1 LLEKIENMNQTKSL
15 IKYSFAFIL
24 LLTLGSCAKEVVAE
38 SSITGIVHAQVR
50 DGFGTV
56 IAEYDIPKE
65 DVYIIFGDENTF
77 YDDDIETS
85 YDGSFRFDNLEIGT
99 YQVFVYEK
107 CLVSEG
113 CADGRRAVIT
123 TVDVTENNQVVDL
136 GTINIYK

>member
-1 LLEKIENMNQTKSL
+1 MKLI
-15 IKYSFAFIL
+15 IKYTFALSL
-24 LLTLGSCAKEVVAE
+24 LVLVSSCAKEVVAE
-38 SSITGIVHAQVR
+38 SSITGVVHAQVR

-56 IAEYDIPKE
+56 VAEYDIPKE
-65 DVYIIFGDENTF
+65 DVYIIFGGVNTF

-85 YDGSFRFDNLEIGT
+85 FDGSFRFDNLELGT

-123 TVDVTENNQVVDL
+123 TVEVTENNQVVDL